1 MANAS
6 PGVLWLAAALAAFI
20 IFLAYIEAV
29 RGPGSGSLKLSSPLG
44 PVSWKFSD
52 SWASSFTLIE
62 GALAAFFAGAL
73 LPNSPRHMP
82 GPMYQALAAGFAVMA
97 LTAPLV
103 YRGFSRTTADPDNAG
118 YQGTVAGFLAAGLL
132 TLWAV
137 IGQAFTAILMA
148 FEAVDAEDIERQL
161 GWVLLVLFLVVTLA
175 MVAYGFRSVRDTL
188 SDLGRRSLLG
198 DDAPRAWTLM

>member
-20 IFLAYIEAV
+20 IFLAYIEAA

-103 YRGFSRTTADPDNAG
+103 Y
-118 YQGTVAGFLAAGLL
+118 
-132 TLWAV
+132 
-137 IGQAFTAILMA
+137 
-148 FEAVDAEDIERQL
+148 
-161 GWVLLVLFLVVTLA
+161 
-175 MVAYGFRSVRDTL
+175 
-188 SDLGRRSLLG
+188 
-198 DDAPRAWTLM
+198 